1 MLPRELNVFCFMT
14 DHKAFAL
21 SQRVFH
27 ILPADFDFQ
36 DMTAVRERKPKYSIV
51 LRRTTWRE

>member
-1 MLPRELNVFCFMT
+1 MLPSELNVFSFMT

-27 ILPADFDFQ
+27 ILAADFDFQ
-36 DMTAVRERKPKYSIV
+36 DMTAVRERKRDGG
-51 LRRTTWRE
+51 LRGS